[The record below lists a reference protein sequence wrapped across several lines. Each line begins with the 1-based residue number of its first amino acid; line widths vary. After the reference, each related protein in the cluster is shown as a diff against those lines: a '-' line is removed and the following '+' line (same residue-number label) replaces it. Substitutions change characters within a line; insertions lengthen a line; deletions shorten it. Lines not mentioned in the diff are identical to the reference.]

1 MIEGDAIHFKA
12 FLTQTTQKLRHC
24 HYLIIIYLIE
34 LIGQVMNLI
43 DRALKQTNQCL
54 LKITC
59 NGATSQLPATVGL
72 TEQHVFFYKEF
83 LLLVSYLLYV
93 VDPVPF
99 STLNNN

>member
-1 MIEGDAIHFKA
+1 
-12 FLTQTTQKLRHC
+12 
-24 HYLIIIYLIE
+24 
-34 LIGQVMNLI
+34 MNLI

-54 LKITC
+54 LKLKQEKITC

-83 LLLVSYLLYV
+83 SVLVSYLLYV